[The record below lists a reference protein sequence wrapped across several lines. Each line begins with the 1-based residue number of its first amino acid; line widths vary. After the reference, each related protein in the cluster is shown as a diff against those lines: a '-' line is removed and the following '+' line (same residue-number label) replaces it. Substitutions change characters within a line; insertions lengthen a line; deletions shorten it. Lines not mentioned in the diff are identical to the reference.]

1 MLKYGDKEK
10 IMKKKIEKSQE
21 FIHKYKNLFRCPL
34 CQQKLQEKEKSLRC
48 SNGHQFDLSK
58 KGTLY
63 FLNHQIKTEYQKKMF
78 EHRRV
83 MIKSGMYQPLLEFLA
98 SYCENEQLLDVGCG
112 EGSFLQEIAQTTAI
126 QPSIGFDIAKEAV
139 YLATEDTHDIF
150 WCVADLTNMPF
161 NNQSFST
168 ILNIFTPS
176 NYSEFARVL
185 QKGGQI
191 IKVVPQSG
199 YLQELRKAFYP
210 DDDRKQSYSN
220 EQVIEK
226 FKQSFSLDAY
236 KKFTYRFALSEENQD
251 SLLEMSP
258 LEWGVSD
265 KQKEKLRQNP
275 LKNITVDLDVLIGK
289 N

>member
-1 MLKYGDKEK
+1 M
-10 IMKKKIEKSQE
+10 
-21 FIHKYKNLFRCPL
+21 
-34 CQQKLQEKEKSLRC
+34 
-48 SNGHQFDLSK
+48 
-58 KGTLY
+58 
-63 FLNHQIKTEYQKKMF
+63 
-78 EHRRV
+78 
-83 MIKSGMYQPLLEFLA
+83 
-98 SYCENEQLLDVGCG
+98 
-112 EGSFLQEIAQTTAI
+112 
-126 QPSIGFDIAKEAV
+126 
-139 YLATEDTHDIF
+139 
-150 WCVADLTNMPF
+150 
-161 NNQSFST
+161 
-168 ILNIFTPS
+168 
-176 NYSEFARVL
+176 
-185 QKGGQI
+185 
-191 IKVVPQSG
+191 VPQSG

-236 KKFTYRFALSEENQD
+236 KRFTYRFALSEENQD